1 MTQEDINDLIDKSMP
16 QWLSDQRRRDNV
28 ASLLDTIEELKA
40 ENLELR
46 EELAM
51 SFDE

>member
-1 MTQEDINDLIDKSMP
+1 MTQEDINDLLDKSMP
-16 QWLSDQRRRDNV
+16 QWLSDQRRETM

-40 ENLELR
+40 ENRELR
-46 EELAM
+46 MELAM